1 MFEDQDKV
9 GEELRE
15 SGFVLDSRSKVEWA
29 LRKIA
34 AKEAE
39 IELVTAQAQEMIK
52 GLNTDLERLQAHF
65 RPQIE
70 HWAKQ
75 ELEETKAKGRTVKT
89 LAGNLSF
96 RTVPPRL
103 VIADEEE
110 AMRRARADCPE
121 AIVIVPATVKI
132 DKKVLGDY
140 AKAQLADA
148 GEIIE
153 GYMLVEATESF
164 SIKFAGK
171 DGGQDA

>member
-1 MFEDQDKV
+1 MFE
-9 GEELRE
+9 EEGKQEEGQRAE
-15 SGFVLDSRSKVEWA
+15 AFVLDSRTRVEWA
-29 LRKIA
+29 LRRIA
-34 AKEAE
+34 SKEAE
-39 IELVTAQAQEMIK
+39 IALVRAQAAEM
-52 GLNTDLERLQAHF
+52 LRDLEKDLEGFCEHF